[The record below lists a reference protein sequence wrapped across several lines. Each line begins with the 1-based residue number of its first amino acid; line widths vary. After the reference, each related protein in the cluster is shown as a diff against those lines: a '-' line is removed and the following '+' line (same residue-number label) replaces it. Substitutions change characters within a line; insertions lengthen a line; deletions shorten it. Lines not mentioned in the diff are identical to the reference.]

1 MGSSVK
7 HGGPWWFIQLW
18 LNLYI
23 INSINHQS
31 FQDLKFPSIKE
42 NEDDRPCMSYG
53 EAAYSFAGSN
63 ISAESFD
70 LWFKHFYD
78 GFPSD
83 TTISYAYEDFEW
95 PEDLRIDDLNNEFY
109 LEHKK
114 NFISAISPFILPTG
128 VSQCRFTQN
137 SYEFYHPMLVA
148 SQFGLGQLPLD
159 LYFSRKIQI
168 RGIVSSAQLIDKI
181 LNLEGPPLGST
192 IFHQSLHQSR

>member
-1 MGSSVK
+1 
-7 HGGPWWFIQLW
+7 
-18 LNLYI
+18 
-23 INSINHQS
+23 
-31 FQDLKFPSIKE
+31 
-42 NEDDRPCMSYG
+42 MSYG

>member
-1 MGSSVK
+1 
-7 HGGPWWFIQLW
+7 
-18 LNLYI
+18 
-23 INSINHQS
+23 
-31 FQDLKFPSIKE
+31 
-42 NEDDRPCMSYG
+42 MSYG

-137 SYEFYHPMLVA
+137 SYEFYHPMSTPRINHFSSIPPSVQDDGQPPSNISKSGQSIAYADATTLVENELTLA
-148 SQFGLGQLPLD
+148 PSIIGQNAP
-159 LYFSRKIQI
+159 
-168 RGIVSSAQLIDKI
+168 SA
-181 LNLEGPPLGST
+181 E
-192 IFHQSLHQSR
+192 SLLQDQTVVEIAPAAPKPKQTTKKT